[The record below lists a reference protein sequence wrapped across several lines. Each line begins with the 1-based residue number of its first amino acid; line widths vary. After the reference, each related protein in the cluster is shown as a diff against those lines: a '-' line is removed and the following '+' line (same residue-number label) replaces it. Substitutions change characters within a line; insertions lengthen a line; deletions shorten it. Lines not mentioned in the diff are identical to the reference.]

1 MQLVGNESVP
11 KIIINDTI
19 FFSETAISI
28 LVISNQNSARV
39 LFYEI
44 AFVYFIWKININIL
58 ALEMAC
64 PENQHCANCIGTLSF
79 PMLKYIF
86 PNKIYTEAIF
96 FTARCYACAVL
107 CYCPVSVCLS
117 VCHNARVWLAGTVA
131 PLHCTA
137 CGLASRHGCL
147 MLSRNNLGVRH
158 ADIHARGTRTP
169 V

>member
-1 MQLVGNESVP
+1 
-11 KIIINDTI
+11 
-19 FFSETAISI
+19 
-28 LVISNQNSARV
+28 
-39 LFYEI
+39 
-44 AFVYFIWKININIL
+44 
-58 ALEMAC
+58 MAC

-131 PLHCTA
+131 PLQCMRVSVTA
-137 CGLASRHGCL
+137 WMSHASQKQPRRASRAHSCTRNANTSLVANALRLSIVGSSTIRYE
-147 MLSRNNLGVRH
+147 MLF
-158 ADIHARGTRTP
+158 
-169 V
+169 